1 MGVAACSLGTGSWFQ
16 KWWWRVP
23 WAASPG
29 PGEAALGNS
38 ARHASAGCS
47 SHCPLMTFDV
57 KDIVFGNPVALRNFA
72 AWLPAWSG
80 PSREDL
86 TIS

>member
-1 MGVAACSLGTGSWFQ
+1 MAARSVGTRSWFQ
-16 KWWWRVP
+16 KWWWRVL

-29 PGEAALGNS
+29 PGEAALENS

-47 SHCPLMTFDV
+47 GHCPLMTFDV

-72 AWLPAWSG
+72 AWLPGLAW
-80 PSREDL
+80 P
-86 TIS
+86 